1 MRAAVVRSLDGPRS
15 VQVEDRPEPE
25 AAQGQVLVDVRRAGV
40 AYPDVLLTRGEY
52 QIKPEL
58 PFVPGA
64 EVSGTVRHDPSG
76 THQPGT
82 RVAAFPGFGG
92 FAEQVAVG
100 LPAVF
105 ALPDHLDDDAA
116 AALPM
121 NYLTCLFALEHRGRL
136 RAGETVLVHGAS
148 GGIGTAALQ
157 LASALGAHTIAVVS
171 DAARAEVAR
180 AAGADEVVTADGFRD
195 QVKDLTAGAGV
206 DMVIDPVGAD
216 RFTDSLRSLAVDG
229 RLMVVGF
236 TGGSIPE
243 VKVNRLLLNNI
254 SVMGV
259 GWGAYWLHRPDYLAG
274 QWNRL
279 LELWTEKQFT
289 PPIGA
294 RFGLDE
300 VAEAIATLDERRAT
314 GKVIL
319 QISDP
324 VG

>member
-15 VQVEDRPEPE
+15 VQIEDRPQPQPQPGE
-25 AAQGQVLVDVRRAGV
+25 VLIDVHRAGV

-64 EVSGTVRHDPSG
+64 EVAGTVRHDTSG
-76 THQPGT
+76 TFAPGT

-100 LPAVF
+100 TPAVF
-105 ALPDHLDDDAA
+105 ALPGDIGDDEA

-136 RAGETVLVHGAS
+136 ATGETVLVHGAS

-157 LASALGAHTIAVVS
+157 LASALGARTIAVVS
-171 DAARAEVAR
+171 DAGRADLVR
-180 AAGADEVVTADGFRD
+180 AAGADEVVTAEGFRE
-195 QVKDLTAGAGV
+195 QVAELTGGAGV
-206 DMVIDPVGAD
+206 DMVIDPVGGD

-229 RLMVVGF
+229 RLMVIGF
-236 TGGSIPE
+236 TGGGIPE

-259 GWGAYWLHRPDYLAG
+259 GWGAYWLPRVDYLAQ
-274 QWNRL
+274 QWDRL
-279 LELWTEKQFT
+279 MQIRQDAPFT
-289 PPIGA
+289 PPVGA
-294 RFGLDE
+294 TFVLDE
-300 VAEAIATLDERRAT
+300 AGEAIATLDERRAG
-314 GKVIL
+314 GKVL
-319 QISDP
+319 LRVSD
-324 VG
+324 